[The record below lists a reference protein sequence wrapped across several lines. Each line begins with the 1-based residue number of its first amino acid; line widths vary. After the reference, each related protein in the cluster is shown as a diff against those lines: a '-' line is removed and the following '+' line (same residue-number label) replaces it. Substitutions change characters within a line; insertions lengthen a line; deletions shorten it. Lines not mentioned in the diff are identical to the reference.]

1 MCVQGNPVNL
11 TLSSLTGIIV
21 GITLAFFSFGSISL
35 KRCPILAL
43 LFLTLAASGQSIPVG
58 SSSKSKQ
65 IAVSFF
71 AMDREGHPIADVKQG
86 DLGILDNKQPV
97 ASILSVKRS
106 SELALQLGLLI
117 DASNSERASSLYRP
131 GVKAAFGLLDQ
142 ILSGPDDRVV
152 VVRVAN
158 EPQATA
164 MMNRDELLKYKLDLT
179 PSGRTALYDGISL
192 ASDQITKVGTPLL
205 TRRVLILL
213 SDGDDDASRLNRDE
227 ALAAALKAGVVVF
240 AVSTEDDSHSS
251 GFSDKGNRTLKQFA
265 DKTGGQ
271 AFLHLGTHDIDRVF
285 AEIQEQIAQM
295 YSVAFTPGDEVEK
308 DFHPVKLTWSGPGT
322 VRLRAPAGYYP
333 K

>member
-1 MCVQGNPVNL
+1 VNS

-21 GITLAFFSFGSISL
+21 GLAFAHFSLGSISL
-35 KRCPILAL
+35 KRGSILAVF
-43 LFLTLAASGQSIPVG
+43 FLTLAASGQSAPVG
-58 SSSKSKQ
+58 SSSKSRQ
-65 IAVSFF
+65 IAVTFF
-71 AMDREGHPIADVKQG
+71 AMDRKDHPVADVKQG
-86 DLGILDNKQPV
+86 DLAILDNEQPV
-97 ASILSVKRS
+97 ASIVSVRRS

-117 DASNSERASSLYRP
+117 DTSNSERASSLYRP
-131 GVKAAFGLLDQ
+131 GVRAAFGLLDQ

-152 VVRVAN
+152 VVRVSN

-164 MMNRDELLKYKLDLT
+164 VMTRDELLKYKLDLT

-192 ASDQITKVGTPLL
+192 AGDQITKVDTPLL

-213 SDGDDDASRLNRDE
+213 SDGDDDGSRLNRDE

-240 AVSTEDDSHSS
+240 AVSTEDDSHNS

-271 AFLHLGTHDIDRVF
+271 AFLHLSTHDIDKVF

-295 YSVAFTPGDEVEK
+295 YSVAFAPGDEVEK
-308 DFHPVKLTWSGPGT
+308 DFHPIKLTWSGPGT

>member
-1 MCVQGNPVNL
+1 MNF
-11 TLSSLTGIIV
+11 TLGRPAGIIV
-21 GITLAFFSFGSISL
+21 GIAFAYFSFGSISL
-35 KRCPILAL
+35 KSCSILAL
-43 LFLTLAASGQSIPVG
+43 LFLTLAASGQSVHVG
-58 SSSKSKQ
+58 SSSQSRQ
-65 IAVSFF
+65 IAVTFF
-71 AMDREGHPIADVKQG
+71 ATDRKDHPVADVKQG
-86 DLGILDNKQPV
+86 DLAILDNKQPV
-97 ASILSVKRS
+97 ASIVSVRKG

-131 GVKAAFGLLDQ
+131 GVKAASGLLDQ
-142 ILSGPDDRVV
+142 ILSGPGDRVV

-164 MMNRDELLKYKLDLT
+164 MMNRDELLKYKLDST
-179 PSGRTALYDGISL
+179 PSGRTALYDGISV
-192 ASDQITKVGTPLL
+192 ASDQMTKVDTPPL

-213 SDGDDDASRLNRDE
+213 SDGEDDASRLSRDE

-240 AVSTEDDSHSS
+240 AVSTEDDSHLS

-271 AFLHLGTHDIDRVF
+271 AFLHLGTHDIDKVF
-285 AEIQEQIAQM
+285 AEIREQIAQM
-295 YSVAFTPGDEVEK
+295 YSVAFAPGDEVEK
-308 DFHPVKLTWSGPGT
+308 GFHPLKLTWSGPGT